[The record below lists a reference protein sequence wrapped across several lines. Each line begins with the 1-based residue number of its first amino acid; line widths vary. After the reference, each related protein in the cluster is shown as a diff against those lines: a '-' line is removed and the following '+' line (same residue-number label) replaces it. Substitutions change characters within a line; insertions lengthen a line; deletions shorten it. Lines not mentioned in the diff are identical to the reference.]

1 MTATI
6 DRRPVG
12 FGHRG
17 GRKDARTRPSEQV
30 LVVVPTYCEG
40 TGIVGKLARV
50 RCAFPAA
57 DVLVVD
63 DHSPDDTANYAARL
77 GKHLGH
83 ITVIDQPSGPDAA
96 WQIGAS
102 YGAVHGYDI
111 VVELHAQHSVIQSQ
125 RRPALEQGKIELEDG
140 ADLSGTDE
148 VGDD

>member
-6 DRRPVG
+6 DGRSTGLRRRESR
-12 FGHRG
+12 GH
-17 GRKDARTRPSEQV
+17 ARTGPEEQV

-40 TGIVGKLARV
+40 TGIVEKLARV
-50 RCAFPAA
+50 RSAFPGS

-63 DHSPDDTANYAARL
+63 NHSPDDTANCAARL

-102 YGAVHGYDI
+102 YGALHGYGI
-111 VVELHAQHSVIQSQ
+111 VVELHGQHSVIQ
-125 RRPALEQGKIELEDG
+125 PAHL
-140 ADLSGTDE
+140 AAPSR
-148 VGDD
+148 